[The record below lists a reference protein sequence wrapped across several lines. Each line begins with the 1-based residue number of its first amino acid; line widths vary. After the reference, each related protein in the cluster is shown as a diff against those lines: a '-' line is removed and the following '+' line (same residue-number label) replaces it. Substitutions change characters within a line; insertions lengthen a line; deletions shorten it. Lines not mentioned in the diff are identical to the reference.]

1 MNVTRRPGLIVRGLM
16 VVKLRQSDVM
26 GSNNIKTFFGGRVR
40 ELRKARGWSQEDF
53 AFRVGLDRSYVG
65 GVERGERNISLEN
78 IALIA
83 AALEISVSELFE
95 GWSQKSRSSARVQH
109 QRAKDV

>member
-1 MNVTRRPGLIVRGLM
+1 MKAN
-16 VVKLRQSDVM
+16 D
-26 GSNNIKTFFGGRVR
+26 IKTFFGGRVR

-83 AALEISVSELFE
+83 TALELSPSELFE
-95 GWSQKSRSSARVQH
+95 GWNQKSLSSV
-109 QRAKDV
+109 RAKLQRTKGA